1 MNDRSQS
8 FRTKSIGVR
17 VTEPHFARLQTL
29 ADGQGKPLG
38 EWCRDVLLEWA
49 GNKKPSPAEQTLLAE
64 VLGLRTILLNLFFKL
79 ANSEPI
85 SADDMHHL
93 VERADADKLKKA
105 LARLEDA
112 EKLMRV
118 GGKP

>member
-1 MNDRSQS
+1 MIDRTQS

-17 VTEPHFARLQTL
+17 VTEPHFARLQAL
-29 ADGQGKPLG
+29 ADGHSKPLG
-38 EWCRDVLLEWA
+38 EWCRDVLLERTE
-49 GNKKPSPAEQTLLAE
+49 NRKPSPTEQTLLAE
-64 VLGLRTILLNLFFKL
+64 VLALRAIFLNLFFRL
-79 ANSEPI
+79 ANGDPI
-85 SADDMHHL
+85 TADDMHRL

-112 EKLMRV
+112 EKIIRE